1 MMKPSIFD
9 VAKRAGLSVVTVSR
23 VLNGAGTVREKNRLK
38 VLEAIR
44 ELDYR
49 PSAAARSLA
58 RGRTGTIG
66 LILTT
71 LHDSFFDSVAKE
83 INDLLALQGYYLA
96 ISVSTGLGEQGEH
109 YMMQEDRLDGLILLS
124 PVEEKEFVDELA
136 KRDIPY
142 VLIDNQL
149 PQHSAEAISIDNAYG
164 GYIAGQHLLELG
176 HRRIVHVCGDELF
189 LSTRERRSGFV
200 QALAEAGVEPIVE
213 QGTYSIGF
221 GYEIGQRWLREGTL
235 PEAVFAGDDYIAI
248 GLINAL
254 TNGGVRIPQDLSII
268 GYDDQIIASQL
279 HPLLTTVRQPAD
291 EIARTAV
298 ELLLNKM
305 NQQEQSVQGMRIRP
319 QLMIRESTAV
329 R

>member
-1 MMKPSIFD
+1 MKPSIFD

-71 LHDSFFDSVAKE
+71 LHDSFFDTVAKE
-83 INDLLALQGYYLA
+83 INDLLAMQGYYLA
-96 ISVSTGLGEQGEH
+96 ISVSTGLSEHGEH
-109 YMMQEDRLDGLILLS
+109 YMMQEDRLDGMILLS
-124 PVEEKEFVDELA
+124 PVEEKELADELA

-142 VLIDNQL
+142 VIIDNQL
-149 PQHSAEAISIDNAYG
+149 PQHSAEAISIDNAHG
-164 GYIAGQHLLELG
+164 GYIAGRHLLELG
-176 HRRIVHVCGDELF
+176 HRRIVHLCGDELF
-189 LSTRERRSGFV
+189 LSTRERRSGFT
-200 QALAEAGVEPIVE
+200 QALKEAGVEPLVE
-213 QGTYSIGF
+213 QGTYTVAF
-221 GYEIGQRWLREGTL
+221 GYETGQRWLQEGTL
-235 PEAVFAGDDYIAI
+235 PEAVFAGNDYIAI
-248 GLINAL
+248 GLINSL
-254 TNGGVRIPQDLSII
+254 MNGGIRIPHDLSII
-268 GYDDQIIASQL
+268 GYDDQNISSQL
-279 HPLLTTVRQPAD
+279 RPLLTTVRQPAD
-291 EIARTAV
+291 EMARTAV

-305 NQQEQSVQGMRIRP
+305 NQPEQPVQGICIRP
-319 QLMIRESTAV
+319 QLIVRESTAA